1 MSRDFWAAS
10 VIAFPEVIGTVAHS
24 STAIADAM
32 RSQCMAEID
41 EIGFKCETPAD
52 VLFAPLLWRVI
63 TDRVNVGEW
72 QLTMLS
78 LRAVKQGLVHPD
90 VPFTTKPL
98 YDIVRRSFPIFKGA
112 PPEGHPCPAAFI
124 ERRQLAR
131 GAPYEAPAPRKRGK
145 GKKGRG
151 HR

>member
-24 STAIADAM
+24 STAIADA
-32 RSQCMAEID
+32 SQCMAEID

-52 VLFAPLLWRVI
+52 VLFTPLLWRVI
-63 TDRVNVGEW
+63 TDRVTVGEW

-78 LRAVKQGLVHPD
+78 LRAVKHGLVHPD
-90 VPFTTKPL
+90 APFTTKPL
-98 YDIVRRSFPIFKGA
+98 YDIVRRSFPIFEGA
-112 PPEGHPCPAAFI
+112 PPEGHPCPAAFL